1 MIDTYKHINST
12 STNVRPTNVGRYEGR
27 TVQTSDWYKRWTG
40 KNVRLKQTWD
50 GYKRTSDWY
59 KRRTG
64 TNVGLRQTSDK
75 YKHRTETNVG
85 LVQTSDFG

>member
-12 STNVRPTNVGRYEGR
+12 STNVTPTNVGRYEGR
-27 TVQTSDWYKRWTG
+27 TVQMSDWYKRRTG
-40 KNVRLKQTWD
+40 KNVRLKQTSD
-50 GYKRTSDWY
+50 GY

-85 LVQTSDFG
+85 LEQTSDFG